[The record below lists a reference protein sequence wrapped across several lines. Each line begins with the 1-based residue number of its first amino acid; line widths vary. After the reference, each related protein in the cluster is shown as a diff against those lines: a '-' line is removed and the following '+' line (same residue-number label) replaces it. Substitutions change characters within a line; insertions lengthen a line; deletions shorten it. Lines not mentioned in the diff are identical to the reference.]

1 MNLQDDPRFR
11 TCVTITVPFH
21 DVDAMGVVWHGNY
34 FRYLEVAR
42 EQLLKQFDYGYRQM
56 QACGYIWP
64 IVDTRLKYISS
75 VTFEQKIDV
84 HAWVEEVENRLRIGY
99 RIVDTESGKRTTT
112 GYTLQVAVN
121 IQTKEML
128 FASPQILLDKMGVSQ

>member
-56 QACGYIWP
+56 
-64 IVDTRLKYISS
+64 
-75 VTFEQKIDV
+75 
-84 HAWVEEVENRLRIGY
+84 
-99 RIVDTESGKRTTT
+99 
-112 GYTLQVAVN
+112 
-121 IQTKEML
+121 
-128 FASPQILLDKMGVSQ
+128 

>member
-56 QACGYIWP
+56 QASGYVWP

-99 RIVDTESGKRTTT
+99 RIVDAETGKRTTT
-112 GYTLQVAVN
+112 GYTL
-121 IQTKEML
+121 
-128 FASPQILLDKMGVSQ
+128 